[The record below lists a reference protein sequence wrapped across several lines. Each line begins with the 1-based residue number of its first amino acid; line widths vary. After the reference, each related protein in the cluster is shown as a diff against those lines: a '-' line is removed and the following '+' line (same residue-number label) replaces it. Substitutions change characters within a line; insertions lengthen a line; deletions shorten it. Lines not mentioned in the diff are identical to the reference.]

1 MSPVRPTQG
10 RVRPRGAV
18 VRPRWPGALA
28 LALGLGLLL
37 APVSPVDAR
46 DAGAAGERTPHER
59 APVRQVEAIVTRISD
74 GDTLWWRPVEG
85 GKPQRLRLVGLDAPE
100 RCQPGGRESRE
111 WLRRAVWHER
121 VTLEIVG
128 RDQHG
133 RPLGRVRLRGRDVGA
148 EMVAQGWAWDGAWR
162 GRRGPYAAE
171 ELAARAARRGVFQ
184 QADPERPRA
193 FRDRHG
199 PCEADPAWR

>member
-1 MSPVRPTQG
+1 MGVADLGGGVSRAAG
-10 RVRPRGAV
+10 
-18 VRPRWPGALA
+18 WGALV
-28 LALGLGLLL
+28 LAAWLGL
-37 APVSPVDAR
+37 APVGS
-46 DAGAAGERTPHER
+46 AGAREPG
-59 APVRQVEAIVTRISD
+59 APAAAPRRVEAIVTRISD

-100 RCQPGGRESRE
+100 RCQAGGREAGE
-111 WLRRAVWHER
+111 WLRRTVWHER

-128 RDQHG
+128 RDRHD
-133 RPLGRVRLRGRDVGA
+133 RPLGRVLLRGRDVGA

-171 ELAARAARRGVFQ
+171 ELSARAARRGVFQ